1 MLTTK
6 ERNQMIAK
14 IRGLPSSVEA
24 TVKNLND
31 EQLDTPYRDGGWTV
45 RQVVHHLADSHM
57 NAFVRAKLMLTEE
70 KPTLK
75 PYDQEKWAVLKD
87 TIGIPIQSS
96 LSILRGV
103 HERWTVLFET
113 LSESSWSRLA
123 FHPEIGDITVED
135 LLTTYARHGEN
146 HVGQITKLKA
156 AKGW

>member
-1 MLTTK
+1 MTDPRFPIGKFHFEGPLTADQRANFIT
-6 ERNQMIAK
+6 EIEQA
-14 IRGLPSSVEA
+14 PSA
-24 TVKNLND
+24 LRAAVKNLSA

-45 RQVVHHLADSHM
+45 RQVIHDLSDSHM

-135 LLTTYARHGEN
+135 LLTTYARH
-146 HVGQITKLKA
+146 
-156 AKGW
+156 